1 MAKNSLMNVIE
12 NNDTLEI
19 SMYPRG
25 VAGYIFTPQVDK
37 NGNLSWTNNGGLTNP
52 ETVNIMG
59 PRGPQGLIEF
69 KIVDSL
75 PETGSSLILYLLS
88 AGTNARG
95 DNLYNEYIWVNN
107 RYELVSEG
115 KTSAKEDAQY
125 VIGYYYN
132 TTELTNLN
140 SVDYL
145 YEGEYALALGVAT
158 QNKPQAI
165 TTATKIILKTYQ
177 SSLDNNIAAVSYFQ
191 ELINLTDGKKYVR
204 TIEKNNTTYTYGEWT
219 LGTSGG
225 IEIGSTTPTDLSTVL
240 WIDESQEG
248 EIFDPNNYYTKTETN
263 TRINNLNTKIYCLS
277 SGDITLAADTVY
289 NYKPNYANVPGTI
302 LGSCLI
308 GCYGKTTNNFSTLI
322 PYLKQTNSVADNTKN
337 WVDSVDIKSPTAQT
351 VCVNILVFYQ

>member
-1 MAKNSLMNVIE
+1 MAKNSLMDVIE

-25 VAGYIFTPQVDK
+25 VAGYIFIPQVDK

-59 PRGPQGLIEF
+59 PKGPQGLIEF
-69 KIVDSL
+69 KIVENL
-75 PETGSSLILYLLS
+75 PETGNSLILYLCP
-88 AGTNARG
+88 AGINARG

-115 KTSAKEDAQY
+115 KTSAKENAQY

-132 TTELTNLN
+132 TTELINLN
-140 SVDYL
+140 STDYL
-145 YEGEYALALGVAT
+145 YEGEYALALSATT

-165 TTATKIILKTYQ
+165 TAATKIILKTYQ
-177 SSLDNNIAAVSYFQ
+177 SSLDNNITAVSYLQ

-204 TIEKNNTTYTYGEWT
+204 TIERNDTAYTYGEWT

-225 IEIGSTTPTDLSTVL
+225 IEIGSTTPTDPSTIL
-240 WIDESQEG
+240 WIDESEEG
-248 EIFDPNNYYTKTETN
+248 EIFDPNNYYTKAETN
-263 TRINNLNTKIYCLS
+263 TQIHHLNTKIYCLT
-277 SGDITLAADTVY
+277 SGDITLTADTVY
-289 NYKPNYANVPGTI
+289 NYKPNYANIPGAI

-308 GCYGKTTNNFSTLI
+308 GCYGKTANNFSTLI
-322 PYLKQTNSVADNTKN
+322 PYVKQTNSVADNMKN
-337 WVDSVDIKSPTAQT
+337 WIDSIDIKSPIAQT
-351 VCVNILVFYQ
+351 VCINILVFYQ